1 MEYTFSDN
9 VTFFLR
15 NMIIVVAFLKIILST
30 VDDEY
35 HLKKIRNYDIELKK
49 CLSYRCV

>member
-1 MEYTFSDN
+1 
-9 VTFFLR
+9 
-15 NMIIVVAFLKIILST
+15 MIIVVAFLKIILST

-49 CLSYRCV
+49 MSFVQVCINRKWNQLMMKMLS